1 LIIKKEEIFMARIG
15 VGKIMVVG
23 GSLAIRLPSVIL
35 KDSGFVFS
43 DKDEVVVRIVGN
55 KLMIEKA

>member
-1 LIIKKEEIFMARIG
+1 MARIG